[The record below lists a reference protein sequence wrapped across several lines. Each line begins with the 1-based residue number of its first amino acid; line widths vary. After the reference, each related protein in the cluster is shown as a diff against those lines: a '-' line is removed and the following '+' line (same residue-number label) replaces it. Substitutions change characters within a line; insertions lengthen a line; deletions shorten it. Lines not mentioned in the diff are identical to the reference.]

1 MKKDYKIIQFKKYK
15 TIKYMTSN
23 EQVAQMIQI
32 ITKLQKQEDFH
43 TTKNIVADK
52 TIYAKKG
59 LHVGDFNPAF
69 DLFIKGNSCIKGDLI
84 IKGNL
89 VYENSGNITKS
100 EFCDVVSS
108 EISGFRIRSDTSTHG
123 FMWNESK
130 NEFVI
135 ADELY
140 FEERNSRYLKNIR
153 LNDIQCRNIALE
165 SISSQSQLIIKTDTT
180 IQGNLS
186 ISQNLNVNSIT
197 ADDSVYFKKP
207 IIADIAKIDKSFYVD
222 GTAEIRELYTNTH
235 QTKKLNILENIGV
248 DGDAVINGNLFVKC
262 GADVRKT
269 LEVGEDLIIG
279 RSLIFNNGASSG
291 IAFSEIT
298 PIENGSVSFINGKRI
313 PEMGDILTT
322 EENQSLWNKSLGNEL
337 DANLQR
343 IRNLNIPKENGDA
356 VNKKYVDS
364 FVSGCHFVPPARL
377 CSTSGAIDAIFTNGS
392 YISKKMEEL
401 MIDGVAPD
409 IGDRVLLHNG
419 LYNVISKGNRNQSW
433 ILQKTNDL
441 INRDVLILVKYGEKN
456 ARKIFCLSNNSEVW
470 EFLTSDEYVKKA
482 VDMDNIIK
490 RLEKLEKQ
498 VQLLSTS

>member
-1 MKKDYKIIQFKKYK
+1 M
-15 TIKYMTSN
+15 SLN
-23 EQVAQMIQI
+23 EQVAQIIQI

-69 DLFIKGNSCIKGDLI
+69 DLFIKGNGCIKGDLI

-89 VYENSGNITKS
+89 VYENSGSITKS
-100 EFCDVVSS
+100 EFCDVVAS

-123 FMWNESK
+123 FMWNES
-130 NEFVI
+130 NGEFVI

-140 FEERNSRYLKNIR
+140 FNERESRYFNNFR
-153 LNDIQCRNIALE
+153 LNDIQCRNVALE
-165 SISSQSQLIIKTDTT
+165 SISSNSQIKIKGDTE

-186 ISQNLNVNSIT
+186 ISQNLNVSSIT
-197 ADDSVYFKKP
+197 AEDSVYFKKP
-207 IIADIAKIDKSFYVD
+207 IIVEIAKIDKSLYVD
-222 GTAEIRELYTNTH
+222 GTAEIRELYTDSH

-248 DGDAVINGNLFVKC
+248 DGDAVMNGNLYIKC
-262 GADVRKT
+262 GADIKKT

-279 RSLIFNNGASSG
+279 RSLIFNSGGGASSG

-313 PEMGDILTT
+313 PDQGDVLTT

-343 IRNLNIPKENGDA
+343 ITNLNLPKENGDA

-377 CSTSGAIDAIFTNGS
+377 CSTSGAIDAVFTNGS
-392 YISKKMEEL
+392 YISKRMEEL
-401 MIDGVAPD
+401 VIDEVAPD

-433 ILQKTNDL
+433 ILQKTADV
-441 INRDVLILVKYGEKN
+441 INRNVLILVRFGEKN

-470 EFLTSDEYVKKA
+470 EFLTSDEYIKKA
-482 VDMDNIIK
+482 IDMDNVIK

-498 VQLLSTS
+498 VSSLLNST

>member
-1 MKKDYKIIQFKKYK
+1 M
-15 TIKYMTSN
+15 SLN

-89 VYENSGNITKS
+89 VYENSGSIMKS
-100 EFCDVVSS
+100 EFCDVVAS
-108 EISGFRIRSDTSTHG
+108 EISGFRIRSDTFTQG

-135 ADELY
+135 ADDRY
-140 FEERNSRYLKNIR
+140 FEERDSRYLKNVR
-153 LNDIQCRNIALE
+153 MNDIQCRNITLE
-165 SISSQSQLIIKTDTT
+165 SISSSSSAPIKIKGDTT
-180 IQGNLS
+180 IQGSLS
-186 ISQNLNVNSIT
+186 ISQNLNVSSIT
-197 ADDSVYFKKP
+197 AEESVYFKKP
-207 IIADIAKIDKSFYVD
+207 IIADIAKIDKSLYVD
-222 GTAEIRELYTNTH
+222 GTAEIKELYTDTH
-235 QTKKLNILENIGV
+235 QTKKLNILENVSI
-248 DGDAVINGNLFVKC
+248 DGDAEMNGNLFVKC
-262 GADVRKT
+262 GADIRKT

-337 DANLQR
+337 NANLQR
-343 IRNLNIPKENGDA
+343 ILNLNIPKENGDA

-364 FVSGCHFVPPARL
+364 FVSGCHFIPPARL
-377 CSTSGAIDAIFTNGS
+377 CSTSGAIDAVFTNGS

-401 MIDGVAPD
+401 VIDGVAPD

>member
-1 MKKDYKIIQFKKYK
+1 M
-15 TIKYMTSN
+15 SLN

-89 VYENSGNITKS
+89 VYENSGSITKS
-100 EFCDVVSS
+100 EFCDVVAS
-108 EISGFRIRSDTSTHG
+108 EISGFRIRSDTFTQG

-135 ADELY
+135 ADDRY
-140 FEERNSRYLKNIR
+140 FEERDSRYLKNVR
-153 LNDIQCRNIALE
+153 MNDIQCRNVAME
-165 SISSQSQLIIKTDTT
+165 SISSSSNTTIKIKGDTT
-180 IQGNLS
+180 IQGSLS
-186 ISQNLNVNSIT
+186 ISQYLNVSYIT
-197 ADDSVYFKKP
+197 AEESVFFKKP
-207 IIADIAKIDKSFYVD
+207 IIADIAKIDKSLYVD
-222 GTAEIRELYTNTH
+222 GTAEIKELYTDTH
-235 QTKKLNILENIGV
+235 QTKKLNILENVSI
-248 DGDAVINGNLFVKC
+248 DGDAEINGNLFVKC
-262 GADVRKT
+262 GADIRKT

-298 PIENGSVSFINGKRI
+298 SIENGSVSFINGKRI

-343 IRNLNIPKENGDA
+343 ITNLNLPKENGDA

-377 CSTSGAIDAIFTNGS
+377 CSTSSVIDAVFTNGS

-482 VDMDNIIK
+482 IDMDNIIK
-490 RLEKLEKQ
+490 RLEKLEKL
-498 VQLLSTS
+498 VSLLLTNS

>member
-1 MKKDYKIIQFKKYK
+1 M
-15 TIKYMTSN
+15 SLN
-23 EQVAQMIQI
+23 EQVAQIIQI

-52 TIYAKKG
+52 TIYAKRG

-69 DLFIKGNSCIKGDLI
+69 DLFVKGNSCIKGDLI

-89 VYENSGNITKS
+89 VYENSGSITKS
-100 EFCDVVSS
+100 EFCDVVAS
-108 EISGFRIRSDTSTHG
+108 EISGFRVRSDTSTHG
-123 FMWNESK
+123 FMWNES
-130 NEFVI
+130 NGEFVI

-140 FEERNSRYLKNIR
+140 FNERDAKYLKNVR
-153 LNDIQCRNIALE
+153 LNDIQCRNVALE
-165 SISSQSQLIIKTDTT
+165 SISSHSQIKIKGDTT

-186 ISQNLNVNSIT
+186 ISQNLNVSSIT
-197 ADDSVYFKKP
+197 ADDSIYFKKP
-207 IIADIAKIDKSFYVD
+207 IIAEIAKIDKSLYVD
-222 GTAEIRELYTNTH
+222 GTAEIRELYTDTH

-248 DGDAVINGNLFVKC
+248 DGDAVMNGNIFVKC
-262 GADVRKT
+262 GADIRKT

-279 RSLIFNNGASSG
+279 RSLIFNSGASSG

-313 PEMGDILTT
+313 PEMGDVLTT

-343 IRNLNIPKENGDA
+343 IKNLNLPKENGDA

-377 CSTSGAIDAIFTNGS
+377 CSISCAIDAVFTNGS
-392 YISKKMEEL
+392 YISKRMEEL
-401 MIDGVAPD
+401 VIDGVAPD
-409 IGDRVLLHNG
+409 IGDRVLLYNG

-433 ILQKTNDL
+433 ILQKTADV
-441 INRDVLILVKYGEKN
+441 INQDVLVLVRFGEKN

-482 VDMDNIIK
+482 IDMDNVIK

-498 VQLLSTS
+498 VSSLLTSS

>member
-1 MKKDYKIIQFKKYK
+1 M
-15 TIKYMTSN
+15 SLN

-69 DLFIKGNSCIKGDLI
+69 DLFVKGNSCIKGDLI

-89 VYENSGNITKS
+89 VYENSGSITKS
-100 EFCDVVSS
+100 EFCDVVAS
-108 EISGFRIRSDTSTHG
+108 EISGFRIRSDTFTQG

-135 ADELY
+135 ADDRY
-140 FEERNSRYLKNIR
+140 FEERDIRYLKNVR
-153 LNDIQCRNIALE
+153 MNDIQCRNIAME
-165 SISSQSQLIIKTDTT
+165 SISSSTLIKIKTDTT

-186 ISQNLNVNSIT
+186 ISQNLNVSSIT
-197 ADDSVYFKKP
+197 AEESVYFKKP
-207 IIADIAKIDKSFYVD
+207 IIAEIAKIDKSLYVD
-222 GTAEIRELYTNTH
+222 GTAEIKELYTDAH
-235 QTKKLNILENIGV
+235 QTKKLNVLENIGV

-262 GADVRKT
+262 GADIRKT

-313 PEMGDILTT
+313 PDQGDVLTT

-343 IRNLNIPKENGDA
+343 ISNLNIPKENGDA

-377 CSTSGAIDAIFTNGS
+377 CSTSGAIDAVFTNGA

-401 MIDGVAPD
+401 MIDGVSPD

-433 ILQKTNDL
+433 ILQKTNDV

-456 ARKIFCLSNNSEVW
+456 ARKIFCLSNNNEVW

-498 VQLLSTS
+498 VQLLTSS

>member
-1 MKKDYKIIQFKKYK
+1 M
-15 TIKYMTSN
+15 SLN
-23 EQVAQMIQI
+23 EQVAQIIQI

-43 TTKNIVADK
+43 TSKNIVADK
-52 TIYAKKG
+52 TIYAKRG

-89 VYENSGNITKS
+89 VYENSGSITKS
-100 EFCDVVSS
+100 EFCDVVAS

-135 ADELY
+135 ADEQY
-140 FEERNSRYLKNIR
+140 FNERDSKYLKNVR
-153 LNDIQCRNIALE
+153 MNDIQCRNVALE
-165 SISSQSQLIIKTDTT
+165 SISSNSQIKIKGDTT
-180 IQGNLS
+180 IQGNLL
-186 ISQNLNVNSIT
+186 ISQNLNVSSIT
-197 ADDSVYFKKP
+197 ADDSIYFKKP
-207 IIADIAKIDKSFYVD
+207 IIAEIAKIDKSLYVD
-222 GTAEIRELYTNTH
+222 GTAEIRELYTDAH

-248 DGDAVINGNLFVKC
+248 DGDAVMNGNLYVKC
-262 GADVRKT
+262 GADIRKT

-279 RSLIFNNGASSG
+279 RSLIFNSGGGASTG

-313 PEMGDILTT
+313 PDQGDVLTT
-322 EENQSLWNKSLGNEL
+322 EENQQLWNKSLGNEL

-343 IRNLNIPKENGDA
+343 ITNLNLPKDNGDA

-364 FVSGCHFVPPARL
+364 FVSGCHFVPPVRL
-377 CSTSGAIDAIFTNGS
+377 CSTSGAIDAVFTNGS
-392 YISKKMEEL
+392 YISKRMEEL
-401 MIDGVAPD
+401 VIDGVAPD
-409 IGDRVLLHNG
+409 IGDRVLLYNG

-433 ILQKTNDL
+433 ILQKTADV
-441 INRDVLILVKYGEKN
+441 INRDVLVLVRFGEKN

-482 VDMDNIIK
+482 IDMDNVIK
-490 RLEKLEKQ
+490 RMEKLEKQ
-498 VQLLSTS
+498 VSLLLSS